1 MIFKSATGKFR
12 KKGPK
17 KSPEEEYLGRVR
29 ENITYEQLIERTMN
43 TQKEAQTAIDQTLP
57 VLQRAMNRRQR
68 TCATYYA
75 ADCLV
80 VVFPLS
86 VLTVSTG
93 TRLAIQG
100 ELDVLAAASEEHLD
114 GKPLT
119 MMVSRPKTRCE
130 ITAKLGIF

>member
-57 VLQRAMNRRQR
+57 VLQRAMKRRQR
-68 TCATYYA
+68 TYATYYA
-75 ADCLV
+75 AVCLV
-80 VVFPLS
+80 VILFLS

-93 TRLAIQG
+93 ARLAIQG

-114 GKPLT
+114 GEPLII
-119 MMVSRPKTRCE
+119 MVSRPITRRE
-130 ITAKLGIF
+130 ITANL